1 MKWLTWPLRL
11 LGFLLWYAWE
21 LILSNAAVTR
31 DVLTPG
37 HRSSPIVVRYRTRCR
52 SEFETVLL
60 SVLISLTPG
69 TLTLATVARPRA
81 GADGAASGGAVSD
94 GHGGDAGTE
103 GYDIFVHAMYA
114 DGPQDARSSLHEME
128 THMLNG
134 IRPGGAPR

>member
-1 MKWLTWPLRL
+1 VKWLTWPLRL
-11 LGFLLWYAWE
+11 LGFLFWYAWE
-21 LILSNAAVTR
+21 LVLSNVAVTH

-37 HRSSPIVVRYRTRCR
+37 QSSSPIVVRYRTRCR

-81 GADGAASGGAVSD
+81 GTD
-94 GHGGDAGTE
+94 GGDARAE
-103 GYDIFVHAMYA
+103 EYDIFVHAMYS
-114 DGPQDARSSLHEME
+114 DGPQDARSSLQEME

>member
-1 MKWLTWPLRL
+1 VKWLTWPLRL

-21 LILSNAAVTR
+21 LIVSNVVVTR
-31 DVLTPG
+31 DVFTPR

-69 TLTLATVARPRA
+69 TLTLATVARTGEGAA
-81 GADGAASGGAVSD
+81 GAVVDRD
-94 GHGGDAGTE
+94 DGTE
-103 GYDIFVHAMYA
+103 GYDIFVHAMYSE
-114 DGPQDARSSLHEME
+114 GPQDARSGLQEME
-128 THMLNG
+128 THMLKG

>member
-1 MKWLTWPLRL
+1 MKWLTWPFRL

-21 LILSNAAVTR
+21 LILSNIAVTQ
-31 DVLTPG
+31 DVFTLR

-69 TLTLATVARPRA
+69 TLTLSTVARPRD
-81 GADGAASGGAVSD
+81 GADGAATEGD
-94 GHGGDAGTE
+94 DRDAGTE
-103 GYDIFVHAMYA
+103 EYDIFVHAMYS
-114 DGPQDARSSLHEME
+114 DGPQDARSSLQEME

-134 IRPGGAPR
+134 IRADGAPR

>member
-11 LGFLLWYAWE
+11 IGFLLWYAWE
-21 LILSNAAVTR
+21 LVLSNVAVTR

-37 HRSSPIVVRYRTRCR
+37 QGSSPIVIRYRTRCR

-69 TLTLATVARPRA
+69 TLTLATVARPPEGSHSAASDA
-81 GADGAASGGAVSD
+81 GAGDDGAA
-94 GHGGDAGTE
+94 GTE
-103 GYDIFVHAMYA
+103 EYDIFVHAMYS
-114 DGPQDARSSLHEME
+114 DGPQDARSSLQEME

-134 IRPGGAPR
+134 IRPGGGPR

>member
-21 LILSNAAVTR
+21 LILSNVAVTH
-31 DVLTPG
+31 DVFTRH

-69 TLTLATVARPRA
+69 TLTLATAARSGE
-81 GADGAASGGAVSD
+81 GADGAVVD
-94 GHGGDAGTE
+94 RDDDTR
-103 GYDIFVHAMYA
+103 GYDIFVHAMYS
-114 DGPQDARSSLHEME
+114 DGPQDARSSLQEME

>member
-11 LGFLLWYAWE
+11 LGFLLWYARE
-21 LILSNAAVTR
+21 LVLSNVAVTK
-31 DVLTPG
+31 DVFTLR
-37 HRSSPIVVRYRTRCR
+37 HHSSPIVVRYRTRCR

-69 TLTLATVARPRA
+69 TLTLATVTRA
-81 GADGAASGGAVSD
+81 GTGGAVVD
-94 GHGGDAGTE
+94 RDDGTE
-103 GYDIFVHAMYA
+103 GYDLFVHAMYS
-114 DGPQDARSSLHEME
+114 DGPQDARASLQEME

>member
-11 LGFLLWYAWE
+11 IGFLLWYAWE
-21 LILSNAAVTR
+21 LVLSNAAVTR

-37 HRSSPIVVRYRTRCR
+37 QGSSPIVVRYRTRCR

-60 SVLISLTPG
+60 SVLITLTPG
-69 TLTLATVARPRA
+69 TLTLATVARPREDADQLASDGGA
-81 GADGAASGGAVSD
+81 GGDGAA
-94 GHGGDAGTE
+94 GTE
-103 GYDIFVHAMYA
+103 EYDIFVHAMYS
-114 DGPQDARSSLHEME
+114 DGPQDARSGLQEME

>member
-1 MKWLTWPLRL
+1 MKWLTWPFRL

-21 LILSNAAVTR
+21 LILSNVVVTR
-31 DVLTPG
+31 DVFTRN

-69 TLTLATVARPRA
+69 TLTLATVARPGA
-81 GADGAASGGAVSD
+81 GADGAVVEGDD
-94 GHGGDAGTE
+94 GTG
-103 GYDIFVHAMYA
+103 GYDIFVHAMYS
-114 DGPQDARSSLHEME
+114 DGPQDARSVLQEME

>member
-1 MKWLTWPLRL
+1 MKWLTWPFRL

-21 LILSNAAVTR
+21 LVLSNVAVTQ
-31 DVLTPG
+31 DVFTRR

-69 TLTLATVARPRA
+69 TLTLATVARPRD
-81 GADGAASGGAVSD
+81 GADGAGSAGD
-94 GHGGDAGTE
+94 DGDARTE
-103 GYDIFVHAMYA
+103 GYDIFVHAMYSE
-114 DGPQDARSSLHEME
+114 GPQDARSSLQEME

>member
-1 MKWLTWPLRL
+1 MKWLTWPLRF

-60 SVLISLTPG
+60 SVLITLTPG

-81 GADGAASGGAVSD
+81 GADGDASH
-94 GHGGDAGTE
+94 GHEGVAGTE
-103 GYDIFVHAMYA
+103 EYDIFVHAMYS
-114 DGPQDARSSLHEME
+114 DGPQDARSSLQEME

>member
-11 LGFLLWYAWE
+11 IGFLLWYAWE
-21 LILSNAAVTR
+21 LVLSNAAVTR

-37 HRSSPIVVRYRTRCR
+37 QGSSPIVVRYRTRCR

-60 SVLISLTPG
+60 SVLITLTPG
-69 TLTLATVARPRA
+69 TLTLATVARPREDADQLASDGGA
-81 GADGAASGGAVSD
+81 GDDGAA
-94 GHGGDAGTE
+94 GTE
-103 GYDIFVHAMYA
+103 EYDIFVHAMYS
-114 DGPQDARSSLHEME
+114 DGPQDARSCLQEME